1 MITCWCAVGV
11 FPSLKRVVAQKSL
24 KNTALADIS
33 VGIGYPLVDIAADVG
48 YPLVDIA
55 VDVGYPLVDIAEDVG
70 YARRRPV
77 LNNAAAVD
85 QAVAICKCFQQVE

>member
-1 MITCWCAVGV
+1 MGV

-24 KNTALADIS
+24 KNTAL
-33 VGIGYPLVDIAADVG
+33 VDIAVDVG
-48 YPLVDIA
+48 SPLEDIAVDVGSPLVDIA
-55 VDVGYPLVDIAEDVG
+55 VDVGY
-70 YARRRPV
+70 ARRRPA